1 MEITLKMKV
10 TKTKDLG
17 GGHLIESG
25 GATWD
30 ETETSIRD
38 RYPTRNGGLNP
49 HSSSEIPLGDVAEL
63 VVFAADEDLLGA
75 KELAGILCAVSASL
89 QRKI

>member
-1 MEITLKMKV
+1 MKV

-25 GATWD
+25 CATWD
-30 ETETSIRD
+30 ETEPSIRD
-38 RYPTRNGGLNP
+38 RFPTRNGGFNP

-63 VVFAADEDLLGA
+63 VIFAADEDLLEP
-75 KELAGILCAVSASL
+75 KELAGILCAVSAAL